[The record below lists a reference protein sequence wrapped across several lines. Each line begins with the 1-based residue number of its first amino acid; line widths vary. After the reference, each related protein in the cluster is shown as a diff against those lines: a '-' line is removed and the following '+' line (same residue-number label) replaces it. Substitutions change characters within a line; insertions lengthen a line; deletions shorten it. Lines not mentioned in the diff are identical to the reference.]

1 MNSSI
6 LTIENLN
13 VYFDVFGGSVS
24 AVRGLNLTLDH
35 NESIGII
42 GESGCGKSTLSYT
55 IMRYLAPNSRVTGK
69 VMFREDNLLEKTEQ
83 EILAFRG
90 NRIAMV
96 YQNPYSSLNPA
107 LTIGFQLDEVT
118 RFHQKASKEKAREKS
133 IQALTSLNM
142 GDPEG
147 LVKRYPHQISG
158 GMQQRVCIAMA
169 LLCQPDLMILD
180 EPTTAL
186 DVTTEAVILDLIR
199 DLKDKYAMSL
209 MYISHDIGVINK
221 VADRIVVMYSGEI
234 VESGPNEE
242 LFAHP
247 HHPYTRALIN
257 CIPREGL
264 VKENFRLNTIP
275 GYVKQRGTDE
285 GGCPFAER
293 CSMKVAGCIERYGMR
308 EVGEKH
314 AAACDR
320 AYAADVADSFAK
332 LKVSRSKQHAD
343 HTKPILEV
351 QDLYKHFGKKRKIY
365 AVNGV
370 SVGVERG
377 TVLGIVGE
385 SGCGKTTMGQTAVGL
400 YTPSKGRILFNDTDI
415 SVSWKKRS
423 PEMLKQIQFIFQN
436 PGRSLN
442 PSHTVEQIIS
452 RPLKKLMG
460 ISSREERKTRIIKM
474 LEQVGLSE
482 EYLSKKSSHLSGGEQ
497 QRVAIARAFCLSPG
511 LIICD
516 EPTSALDV
524 SVQSSVLN
532 LLGDLQAETLAA
544 YVFISHDLHVINYIS
559 DYIMVMYLGR
569 VCEYGTREEVM
580 QPPFHPYT
588 EALLSSVPE
597 IDPSQKK
604 RKIRLGGQL
613 PDPAKKIRGCPFAGR
628 CHMQIGTIC
637 ETQPPPL
644 VKFSDTHSLSCHL
657 DFPDAVREPAGEATG

>member
-1 MNSSI
+1 MR
-6 LTIENLN
+6 N
-13 VYFDVFGGSVS
+13 V
-24 AVRGLNLTLDH
+24 NLTLDH

-55 IMRYLAPNSRVTGK
+55 VMRYLASNSRVSGK
-69 VMFREDNLLEKTEQ
+69 VLFRGEDLLQKSEK
-83 EILAFRG
+83 EILAYRG

-118 RFHQKASKEKAREKS
+118 RFHQKASKKEAREKS
-133 IQALTSLNM
+133 IHALKSLNM

-199 DLKDKYAMSL
+199 DLKDEYSMSL

-234 VESGPNEE
+234 VESGPKEE
-242 LFAHP
+242 LFEQP
-247 HHPYTRALIN
+247 YHPYTRSLIN

-264 VKENFRLNTIP
+264 VKDTFRLNTIP

-285 GGCPFAER
+285 GGCPFEER
-293 CSMKVAGCIERYGMR
+293 CSMKIPGCVERYGMR
-308 EVGEKH
+308 EVGNKH

-320 AYAADVADSFAK
+320 AYASDVPDSFAH
-332 LKVSRSKQHAD
+332 LKVARSRTTPDQER
-343 HTKPILEV
+343 PVLEV
-351 QDLYKHFGKKRKIY
+351 QNLYKHFGKKRKIY

-370 SVGVERG
+370 SVKVERG
-377 TVLGIVGE
+377 SVLGIVGE

-400 YTPSKGRILFNDTDI
+400 YTPSQGRILFDGEDI

-423 PEMLKQIQFIFQN
+423 PEMLKQIQLIFQN

-460 ISSREERKTRIIKM
+460 IASRDERRKMIVKM
-474 LEQVGLSE
+474 LEQVGLSK
-482 EYLSKKSSHLSGGEQ
+482 EYLEKKSNQLSGGEQ

-569 VCEYGTREEVM
+569 VCEYGKRDEVM
-580 QPPFHPYT
+580 KPPYHPYT

-597 IDPSQKK
+597 IDPSLKK
-604 RKIRLGGQL
+604 KKIRLGGQL

-628 CHMQIGTIC
+628 CHLQVGTIC

-644 VKFSDTHSLSCHL
+644 LRFSDTHTLSCHL
-657 DFPDAVREPAGEATG
+657 DMPDAVRETTGGAFTGTA